1 MEDRQELE
9 KIINELN
16 LYKSQAEV
24 IQQQVEAIQGS
35 ILEIETLESTIDNI
49 KDEDSLNTL
58 VPVGAGSFMNA
69 EIKNTNEVIMSVG
82 AGVAITKSIEDAK
95 ETISSQKEELNDS
108 LNKMID
114 NLQKIS
120 SVINQLSPKAEQ
132 LMAKT
137 QGTEQQQQLKVLI
150 NSK

>member
-16 LYKSQAEV
+16 LYKSQAEI

-35 ILEIETLESTIDNI
+35 ILEIETLETTIDNVGN
-49 KDEDSLNTL
+49 EDPLSTL
-58 VPVGAGSFMNA
+58 VPIGAGSFMNA
-69 EIKNTNEVIMSVG
+69 EIKNTKEVVMSVG

-95 ETISSQKEELNDS
+95 ETIDSQKKELNDT
-108 LNKMID
+108 LNKMLD

-120 SVINQLSPKAEQ
+120 AIINQLSPRAEQ

-137 QGTEQQQQLKVLI
+137 QGMEQPL
-150 NSK
+150 